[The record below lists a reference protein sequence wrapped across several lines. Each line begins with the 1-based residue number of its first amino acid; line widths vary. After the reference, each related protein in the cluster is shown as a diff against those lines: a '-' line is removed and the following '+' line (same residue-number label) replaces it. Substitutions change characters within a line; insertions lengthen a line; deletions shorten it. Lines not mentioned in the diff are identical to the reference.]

1 MIFFRRDFNY
11 ESTQKMWCFGLVFE
25 IFPLKK
31 CEEAEFNHG
40 NSKDE
45 REQLLKIPVE
55 SRQLHCR
62 AASLRVAMQD
72 I

>member
-40 NSKDE
+40 NSEDE
-45 REQLLKIPVE
+45 RGQLLKF
-55 SRQLHCR
+55 L
-62 AASLRVAMQD
+62 
-72 I
+72 